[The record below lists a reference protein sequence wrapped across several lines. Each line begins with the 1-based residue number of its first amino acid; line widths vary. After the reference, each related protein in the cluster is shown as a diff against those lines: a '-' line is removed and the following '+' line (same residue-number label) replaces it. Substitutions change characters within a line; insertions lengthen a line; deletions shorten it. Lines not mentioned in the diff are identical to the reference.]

1 MDRDPKHL
9 QEMIARTAKHHG
21 TSFLEILQNCN
32 IYNDGAFFLYTEKE
46 TKDDNVVYLEHGK
59 PLIYGKAKDK
69 GIRLDGFHPVVVDL
83 NDGVHSVN
91 DLLIHNEK
99 SRELAFILSSF
110 ADHPELPMPVG
121 VFLDI
126 ERDSYEATIEEQFA
140 HVYEKGGKGDIDDL
154 LKGKSTWDIKQGF

>member
-9 QEMIARTAKHHG
+9 QEMITRTAKHKG

-46 TKDDNVVYLEHGK
+46 TKEDNVVYLQHGQ
-59 PLIYGKAKDK
+59 PLVYGKNKDK
-69 GIRLDGFHPVVVDL
+69 GIKLDGFHPVIVDL

-91 DLLIHNEK
+91 DLLIHDES

-110 ADHPELPMPVG
+110 VDHAHLPMPVG

-126 ERDSYEATIEEQFA
+126 QRDSYEETIAKQFEQ
-140 HVYEKGGKGDIDDL
+140 VYEKGGKGDINDL
-154 LKGKSTWDIKQGF
+154 LKGRSTWEIK